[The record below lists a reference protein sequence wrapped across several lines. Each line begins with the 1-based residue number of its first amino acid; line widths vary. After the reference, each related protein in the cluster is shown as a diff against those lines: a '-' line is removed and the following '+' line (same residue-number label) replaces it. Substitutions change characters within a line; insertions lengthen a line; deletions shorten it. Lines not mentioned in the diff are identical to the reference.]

1 MKPSIMKGGKKVELT
16 RDSKRLLCLLYK
28 LYLERVDN
36 GISKS
41 SARYMGGSEHIRQC
55 CLPEESLEN
64 VDDSC
69 WELLRAGMLDGF
81 GADDMVC
88 ESELTD
94 QAIIHMETRFQ
105 KGMKELLEFLANFI
119 P

>member
-1 MKPSIMKGGKKVELT
+1 MAPFLFQPLTNQPNNRSIK
-16 RDSKRLLCLLYK
+16 
-28 LYLERVDN
+28 
-36 GISKS
+36 
-41 SARYMGGSEHIRQC
+41 
-55 CLPEESLEN
+55 EESLEN